1 MASTAEI
8 DPKWGCRVKWF
19 WPPTWLRARSPER
32 ATEHQSKLGGAATK
46 RWSRSRRTVPPTA
59 DFVRAIVESS
69 DDAIIGSALDGTVLS
84 WNRAAESLYGYT
96 ATEMLGRNISALIPP
111 NRHDDFPGLF
121 ARLGAGEH
129 IEHYE
134 TVRRRNDGRLFDVSV
149 TISPVR
155 DTSGDVVGAST
166 ISRDITS
173 RKRTERQIEHRAFH
187 DPLTDLPNRV
197 LLDDRI
203 QGALARAQRR
213 DALIA
218 ILFLDLDDFKRI
230 NDSHGHTTGD
240 RVLKMLGPRLQ
251 AVIRPDDTLARFGGD
266 EFVIVCTDIY
276 SRDKAEIIADRIN
289 DALAAPFDVG
299 GTEISVSASIGITL
313 GAADD
318 NPDELLGKADAAMYT
333 AKARD
338 QFRST
343 TSDVEQ
349 ERPDTT
355 ADT

>member
-1 MASTAEI
+1 M
-8 DPKWGCRVKWF
+8 KWF
-19 WPPTWLRARSPER
+19 RPPTWLRARSLEQ
-32 ATEHQSKLGGAATK
+32 ATEHQSELGGAAAKWRTL
-46 RWSRSRRTVPPTA
+46 RSRRTLRPAA

-69 DDAIIGSALDGTVLS
+69 DDAIVGSALDGTVLS
-84 WNRAAESLYGYT
+84 WNRAAERLYGYT
-96 ATEMLGRNISALIPP
+96 ATEMLGQNISALIPP

-134 TVRRRNDGRLFDVSV
+134 TIRRRSDGRLVDVSV

-155 DTSGDVVGAST
+155 DASDGVVGAST
-166 ISRDITS
+166 ISRDITK

-213 DALIA
+213 DAFIA

-266 EFVIVCTDIY
+266 EFVIVCTDIH
-276 SRDKAEIIADRIN
+276 SRDKAEVIADRIN
-289 DALAAPFDVG
+289 DALTAPFDVG
-299 GTEISVSASIGITL
+299 GTKISVSASIGITL
-313 GAADD
+313 GVADD
-318 NPDELLGKADAAMYT
+318 SPEELLGKADAAMYS

-338 QFRST
+338 QSRSSV
-343 TSDVEQ
+343 SDFEH
-349 ERPDTT
+349 PGTN
-355 ADT
+355 ADA

>member
-1 MASTAEI
+1 
-8 DPKWGCRVKWF
+8 
-19 WPPTWLRARSPER
+19 
-32 ATEHQSKLGGAATK
+32 
-46 RWSRSRRTVPPTA
+46 
-59 DFVRAIVESS
+59 VRAIVESS
-69 DDAIIGSALDGTVLS
+69 DDAIVGSALDGTVLH
-84 WNRAAESLYGYT
+84 WNPAAESLYGYT
-96 ATEMLGRNISALIPP
+96 ATEMLGRNISALIPGD
-111 NRHDDFPGLF
+111 RHDDFPGLF

-134 TVRRRNDGRLFDVSV
+134 TIRRRNDGRLLDVSV

-155 DTSGDVVGAST
+155 EASGRVVGAST
-166 ISRDITS
+166 ISRDIS
-173 RKRTERQIEHRAFH
+173 KRKRTERQIEHRALH

-213 DALIA
+213 DAFIA
-218 ILFLDLDDFKRI
+218 VLFLDLDDFKRI

-240 RVLKMLGPRLQ
+240 RVLKMIGPRLQ
-251 AVIRPDDTLARFGGD
+251 AAIRPDDTLARFGGD

-276 SRDKAEIIADRIN
+276 SRDKAEIIAARIS
-289 DALAAPFDVG
+289 DALAVPFDVG

-318 NPDELLGKADAAMYT
+318 SPDELLVKADAAMYT

-338 QFRST
+338 QSGSSVFGI
-343 TSDVEQ
+343 DHEHP
-349 ERPDTT
+349 ETT